1 MIDTTSL
8 RHGCL
13 VYFRPVFDE
22 VMGGHTEVKGGHE
35 RSQEVTG
42 GSKKQDTSLEY
53 KKL

>member
-22 VMGGHTEVKGGHE
+22 VMGGHMEVKGGH
-35 RSQEVTG
+35 EVTG